1 MGVAVRG
8 FGLSKAKQ
16 TKVSIS
22 NNEGLRWR
30 MPKTSFGN
38 PLISEFI
45 YETPKKILCTA
56 KTISSQNDLFR
67 FFQPVIAK
75 MFLSR
80 SFKRPEAE
88 YKCVA
93 RLYNHDKWLNLRK
106 RGEGS
111 WGRGVLHLISLDVL
125 PVKMRLKRIPR
136 KEYFCQQT
144 RLSEEYA
151 NGVHC
156 HHDGPFLH

>member
-75 MFLSR
+75 LFLSR

-106 RGEGS
+106 RGEG
-111 WGRGVLHLISLDVL
+111 RAGVLHLISLDVL
-125 PVKMRLKRIPR
+125 AVKMQLKTIPR
-136 KEYFCQQT
+136 KEYFCQET
-144 RLSEEYA
+144 RLSEEA
-151 NGVHC
+151 NNVHC
-156 HHDGPFLH
+156 HHGGPFLH

>member
-1 MGVAVRG
+1 
-8 FGLSKAKQ
+8 
-16 TKVSIS
+16 
-22 NNEGLRWR
+22 

-45 YETPKKILCTA
+45 YETPKKILCTEA
-56 KTISSQNDLFR
+56 KTISSQNALFR

-80 SFKRPEAE
+80 PFKRPEAE

-106 RGEGS
+106 RGEG
-111 WGRGVLHLISLDVL
+111 RGGGGILHLISLDVPL
-125 PVKMRLKRIPR
+125 
-136 KEYFCQQT
+136 
-144 RLSEEYA
+144 
-151 NGVHC
+151 
-156 HHDGPFLH
+156 

>member
-1 MGVAVRG
+1 MKVYIEECRKLLLVIPL
-8 FGLSKAKQ
+8 FQNSF
-16 TKVSIS
+16 TKH
-22 NNEGLRWR
+22 
-30 MPKTSFGN
+30 
-38 PLISEFI
+38 
-45 YETPKKILCTA
+45 PKKFFAL
-56 KTISSQNDLFR
+56 KPRLFPVKMPFP
-67 FFQPVIAK
+67 FFEPVIAK

-106 RGEGS
+106 RGEGR

-125 PVKMRLKRIPR
+125 PVKMQLKRIPR

-144 RLSEEYA
+144 RLSEE
-151 NGVHC
+151 
-156 HHDGPFLH
+156 

>member
-1 MGVAVRG
+1 
-8 FGLSKAKQ
+8 
-16 TKVSIS
+16 
-22 NNEGLRWR
+22 

-45 YETPKKILCTA
+45 YETPKKILCTEA
-56 KTISSQNDLFR
+56 KTISSQNALFR

-80 SFKRPEAE
+80 PFKRPEAE

-106 RGEGS
+106 RGEG
-111 WGRGVLHLISLDVL
+111 RGGGILHLISLDVPPL
-125 PVKMRLKRIPR
+125 EMQLKRIPR

-144 RLSEEYA
+144 RLSEEA
-151 NGVHC
+151 NSVHC

>member
-22 NNEGLRWR
+22 NNEGLHWR

-45 YETPKKILCTA
+45 YETPQKILCTEA
-56 KTISSQNDLFR
+56 KTISSQNVLFR

-93 RLYNHDKWLNLRK
+93 RLYNHDKWLNSRK
-106 RGEGS
+106 RGEGR

-125 PVKMRLKRIPR
+125 PVKMQLKRIPR
-136 KEYFCQQT
+136 KEYFCQHT
-144 RLSEEYA
+144 RLSEE
-151 NGVHC
+151 
-156 HHDGPFLH
+156 

>member
-1 MGVAVRG
+1 MKVYVEECRKLLLVIPL
-8 FGLSKAKQ
+8 FQNSF
-16 TKVSIS
+16 TKHQ
-22 NNEGLRWR
+22 
-30 MPKTSFGN
+30 
-38 PLISEFI
+38 
-45 YETPKKILCTA
+45 KKILCTEA

-67 FFQPVIAK
+67 FFQPVMAK

-106 RGEGS
+106 RGEGR

-125 PVKMRLKRIPR
+125 PVKMQLKRIPR

>member
-1 MGVAVRG
+1 MGVALRG

-22 NNEGLRWR
+22 NNEGLHWR

-38 PLISEFI
+38 PL
-45 YETPKKILCTA
+45 TPKKILCSEA
-56 KTISSQNDLFR
+56 KTISSQNALFP

-88 YKCVA
+88 YKCLA
-93 RLYNHDKWLNLRK
+93 RLYSHDKWLKYENLERGG
-106 RGEGS
+106 GEGS
-111 WGRGVLHLISLDVL
+111 SFD
-125 PVKMRLKRIPR
+125 
-136 KEYFCQQT
+136 
-144 RLSEEYA
+144 
-151 NGVHC
+151 
-156 HHDGPFLH
+156 

>member
-1 MGVAVRG
+1 
-8 FGLSKAKQ
+8 
-16 TKVSIS
+16 
-22 NNEGLRWR
+22 

-45 YETPKKILCTA
+45 YETPKKILCTET
-56 KTISSQNDLFR
+56 KTISSQNALFR
-67 FFQPVIAK
+67 FFEPVIAK

-106 RGEGS
+106 RGEGR
-111 WGRGVLHLISLDVL
+111 WGRGVLHLISLDVP
-125 PVKMRLKRIPR
+125 PVKMQL
-136 KEYFCQQT
+136 KEYPGRSTSVSKHDCLRNKLTTFT
-144 RLSEEYA
+144 VTTM
-151 NGVHC
+151 VHSC
-156 HHDGPFLH
+156 IKKEKSRIDKCFM

>member
-75 MFLSR
+75 LFLSR

-93 RLYNHDKWLNLRK
+93 RLYNHDKWLKLRK
-106 RGEGS
+106 RGEGR
-111 WGRGVLHLISLDVL
+111 WGREVLHLISLDVL
-125 PVKMRLKRIPR
+125 PVKMQIKKNTQEGVLP
-136 KEYFCQQT
+136 
-144 RLSEEYA
+144 SA
-151 NGVHC
+151 NTIVRGIS
-156 HHDGPFLH
+156 

>member
-22 NNEGLRWR
+22 NNEGLHWR

-45 YETPKKILCTA
+45 YETPQKILCTKA

-67 FFQPVIAK
+67 IFQPVIAK

-106 RGEGS
+106 RGDGR
-111 WGRGVLHLISLDVL
+111 WGREVLHLISLDVL
-125 PVKMRLKRIPR
+125 PVKMQLKKNTQEGVLP
-136 KEYFCQQT
+136 
-144 RLSEEYA
+144 SA
-151 NGVHC
+151 NTIVRGIS
-156 HHDGPFLH
+156 

>member
-1 MGVAVRG
+1 MGVALRG
-8 FGLSKAKQ
+8 FGLCKAKQ

-22 NNEGLRWR
+22 DNEGLHWR

-45 YETPKKILCTA
+45 YQTPKKILFTEA
-56 KTISSQNDLFR
+56 KTISSQNAFFR
-67 FFQPVIAK
+67 FFQQVIAK
-75 MFLSR
+75 MFLWR

-106 RGEGS
+106 RGEG
-111 WGRGVLHLISLDVL
+111 RGGGGLHLISSDVL
-125 PVKMRLKRIPR
+125 AVKMQLKTIPR
-136 KEYFCQQT
+136 KEYFCQET
-144 RLSEEYA
+144 RLSEEA
-151 NGVHC
+151 NSVHC